1 MSHYVEEID
10 ILLAKMFALKRDV
23 LPANRN
29 GVDQYLHHVWTRST
43 TLTAAFR
50 RPPVIDKW
58 LLNRFK
64 DYTQDAQKRLTE
76 NLKAAKYNI
85 DGEDT
90 LRRICGPEPIEK
102 VFTFDFPLNDPHNVF
117 FSTFSLFYASS

>member
-10 ILLAKMFALKRDV
+10 VLLAKMFALKRDV

-50 RPPVIDKW
+50 RPLPSESP
-58 LLNRFK
+58 LGERFK
-64 DYTQDAQKRLTE
+64 DYTLACLDHLTE
-76 NLKAAKYNI
+76 NLKTARYTI
-85 DGEDT
+85 DGEDA
-90 LRRICGPEPIEK
+90 LIRVRGPDPIEK
-102 VFTFDFPLNDPHNVF
+102 VFNANFRVNSF
-117 FSTFSLFYASS
+117 